1 MYYYVQKGIF
11 CMKNIKG
18 IIFLVFLLLY
28 GIGVCTGSASQVSTP
43 NQSSMYEYL
52 EGAVSGYDVTTAE
65 SFKSILKDNLKLFL
79 CLMAGGFFVI
89 GPVVLG
95 AVMLVK
101 GYSAGFAI
109 TTVLRFFG
117 VRGLIFCMANLI
129 SAVILVPALC
139 WYSYKSVENIKE
151 MRHDRRE
158 FLRRLFLLLVVIL
171 IVLLIDSVIRG
182 YLSAIL
188 MKFAVKG

>member
-1 MYYYVQKGIF
+1 
-11 CMKNIKG
+11 MKNIKG

-52 EGAVSGYDVTTAE
+52 ERAVSGYDVTTAE

-117 VRGLIFCMANLI
+117 VRGLIFCMANII